1 MYGISG
7 GWLNHTE
14 SRDHQQK
21 GAWFPL
27 HSSPWAGPFANEN
40 LCPCIYVGYFLN
52 VTLGGEA
59 KLMVLYGHPITLTRD
74 EFFQMQWAWIC
85 WFTLQQYL
93 MTIKAV
99 FLPMSFS
106 FVDTQ
111 GLVWLWRMR
120 SYAEGYQPLH
130 WKHNSQAHLLVH
142 WVIEGVVILEILF
155 ICLI

>member
-59 KLMVLYGHPITLTRD
+59 KLMVLYGHPITLIRANFTRCCGL
-74 EFFQMQWAWIC
+74 EFVNLVCRVKAIR
-85 WFTLQQYL
+85 
-93 MTIKAV
+93 AV
-99 FLPMSFS
+99 FLPRALWGPCLATRIKLVVGSFCR
-106 FVDTQ
+106 VYPQ
-111 GLVWLWRMR
+111 AVGLAGSIKGLL
-120 SYAEGYQPLH
+120 SYWVVPSH
-130 WKHNSQAHLLVH
+130 W
-142 WVIEGVVILEILF
+142 
-155 ICLI
+155 